1 MPHKLTLQSIET
13 VTHDVNRYVFDKPA
27 GLSYRTGQAIDL
39 ALDEEGWRD
48 EARPFTPTSLPS
60 EGGLEFTIKSYDDH
74 DGVTKRLASLRP
86 GDTILAQ
93 EPWGAIEDEG
103 RGWFIAGG
111 AGVTPFIAILR
122 KRLEENGTLEG
133 CELIFSNKTEDDII
147 LQDVFEKMPGLATYF
162 TVTDQKKASVHTGLI
177 DKKLLEERVQP
188 GKGKCYI
195 CGPDKMVEEISAVL
209 KDIGVPEEDLIRE
222 EFFEDG

>member
-1 MPHKLTLQSIET
+1 MPHTLTLQSVEK
-13 VTHDVNRYVFDKPA
+13 VTHDVNRYIFDKPA
-27 GLSYRTGQAIDL
+27 GLSYQAGQAIDI
-39 ALDEEGWRD
+39 ALDEDGWRG

-60 EGGLEFTIKSYDDH
+60 EGGLEFTIKSYAEH
-74 DGVTKRLASLRP
+74 DGVTKRLPSLKP
-86 GDTILAQ
+86 GDTVLAE

-122 KRLEENGTLEG
+122 KRLEEQGTLEG

-147 LQDVFEKMPGLATYF
+147 LRETFEKMPGLETYF
-162 TVTDQKKASVHTGLI
+162 TVTDQEDTDVHTGLI
-177 DKKLLEERVQP
+177 DRKLLEKRIQP

-195 CGPDKMVEEISAVL
+195 CGPDKMVEEISSTL
-209 KDIGVPEEDLIRE
+209 LEIGVPEEDIIRE
-222 EFFEDG
+222 EFFDED